1 MERYARLPADFGYSF
16 QGGVLIEIG
25 IRGHTSDRVFPRKF
39 RDAMDAAEHLCP
51 IIKDGEFTRRLTA
64 AE

>member
-1 MERYARLPADFGYSF
+1 MGRYARLLADFGYSF
-16 QGGVLIEIG
+16 QGGVLIEKG
-25 IRGHTSDRVFPRKF
+25 IRGHTSDRVVPGKF

-51 IIKDGEFTRRLTA
+51 IIKDDEFTRRLTA

>member
-1 MERYARLPADFGYSF
+1 LERYTRLLADFGYSF
-16 QGGVLIEIG
+16 QDGVLIEKG
-25 IRGHTSDRVFPRKF
+25 IRGHTSDRVFPVKF

-51 IIKDGEFTRRLTA
+51 IIKDDEFTRRLTA

>member
-1 MERYARLPADFGYSF
+1 MERYARLLADSGYSF
-16 QGGVLIEIG
+16 QGGVLIEKG
-25 IRGHTSDRVFPRKF
+25 IRGRTSDRVVPDKF

-51 IIKDGEFTRRLTA
+51 IVKDDEFTSRLTA

>member
-1 MERYARLPADFGYSF
+1 MERYARLLADFGYSF
-16 QGGVLIEIG
+16 KGGVLIEKG
-25 IRGHTSDRVFPRKF
+25 IRGRASDRAFPGKF

-51 IIKDGEFTRRLTA
+51 IIKDDEFTRRLTA